1 MDWDPRRKTTSF
13 VSTANARGRMRRR
26 RKSDSSGV
34 SKLRGAK
41 IDKVAQRLQAED
53 VENTAVDSSDF
64 GNVDSHVCC

>member
-1 MDWDPRRKTTSF
+1 M
-13 VSTANARGRMRRR
+13 
-26 RKSDSSGV
+26 KSDSSGV